1 MRGPVHVPARRQS
14 NADESGSQHSRQS
27 SLAPGF
33 AEHLLYRPWLSDAKL
48 YFSEPNYTAYRI
60 AKDYVN
66 GSPIRQEYLET
77 AIEWIAARDG
87 LGAIEEYMA
96 LPQQEE
102 NANQIWLYFRRA
114 IE

>member
-1 MRGPVHVPARRQS
+1 M
-14 NADESGSQHSRQS
+14 
-27 SLAPGF
+27 
-33 AEHLLYRPWLSDAKL
+33 
-48 YFSEPNYTAYRI
+48 
-60 AKDYVN
+60 N

-96 LPQQEE
+96 LHQQEE
-102 NANQIWLYFRRA
+102 NANQIWLYFRRD